1 MSMNLRM
8 SLNIKMSLGIIKK
21 TSILHHMSNLI
32 FMNIFVAQILIVCF
46 YSKCLLYYSLQA
58 RNQNFF
64 RAGEVSWDEGT
75 FINIL
80 LKTPEK
86 KAPQGQI
93 WEFFLLDTLQTTLE
107 NVTQKWT
114 QPGHFLQNQG
124 TFFSIFEIGQ
134 GRPPRP
140 SCAPAIC
147 YIYVCYF
154 MLFIRVLVLLYAQ
167 CFFP

>member
-21 TSILHHMSNLI
+21 TLILHYMSNLI

-107 NVTQKWT
+107 NVTQK
-114 QPGHFLQNQG
+114 
-124 TFFSIFEIGQ
+124 
-134 GRPPRP
+134 
-140 SCAPAIC
+140 
-147 YIYVCYF
+147 
-154 MLFIRVLVLLYAQ
+154 
-167 CFFP
+167 